1 MQNNIEMPFTRGG
14 IVHLLIL
21 FTEKYAFLSGCGSQ
35 GEGIDLPWGRNKW
48 KKSLWK
54 QEVPAGTQATD
65 YRLGRKGGPAGRAWV
80 MNWERL
86 FIVSS
91 FVPSELQILSAITK
105 PSENLLKDYGLTYH
119 CGESEARECNPWGV
133 DGKGLIAC

>member
-1 MQNNIEMPFTRGG
+1 MEDSHFGSKKYLQVLRLQTTGWG
-14 IVHLLIL
+14 
-21 FTEKYAFLSGCGSQ
+21 EK
-35 GEGIDLPWGRNKW
+35 K
-48 KKSLWK
+48 
-54 QEVPAGTQATD
+54 
-65 YRLGRKGGPAGRAWV
+65 GPAGRAWV

-86 FIVSS
+86 FIVFS

-119 CGESEARECNPWGV
+119 CGESEARECNPWWV

>member
-1 MQNNIEMPFTRGG
+1 MPFTRDG

-21 FTEKYAFLSGCGSQ
+21 FTEKHAFLSGCGSQ
-35 GEGIDLPWGRNKW
+35 GEGMDLPWGRNKW
-48 KKSLWK
+48 KRVTLEARSTCRYS
-54 QEVPAGTQATD
+54 G
-65 YRLGRKGGPAGRAWV
+65 YRLQAGEKSGPAGRAWV

-86 FIVSS
+86 FIVSG
-91 FVPSELQILSAITK
+91 FVPSELQILTASPK

>member
-48 KKSLWK
+48 KTVTLEARSTCRYS
-54 QEVPAGTQATD
+54 G
-65 YRLGRKGGPAGRAWV
+65 YRLQVGEKKWSC
-80 MNWERL
+80 WESL
-86 FIVSS
+86 GYELGKVIYS
-91 FVPSELQILSAITK
+91 FQLCSL
-105 PSENLLKDYGLTYH
+105 
-119 CGESEARECNPWGV
+119 
-133 DGKGLIAC
+133 